1 MAPSQK
7 RKSQGR
13 KKIEI
18 KLIQDENARSVTFSK
33 RRVGLFK
40 KAAELSILCE
50 AQIGLIVFSLSGKAY
65 SFGHPDINSILGRL
79 SNEILMPNL
88 QDPAHNSRARAAL
101 IAELKEACDLKNKE
115 LENKKR
121 RGKELE
127 ASLEGSVLSN
137 EKLSRLDMNELQGF
151 KEKLEKLR
159 DDVQRMTAA
168 KMSDNAG
175 PSMSDRAG
183 PSRPMGVDVVNEQ
196 LISDQINP
204 ANVDVVAEPSR
215 AKEINLANVEG
226 SPIPADWLK
235 L

>member
-1 MAPSQK
+1 MAPPQK

-18 KLIQDENARSVTFSK
+18 KLIQDQNARSVTFSK

-40 KAAELSILCE
+40 KAAELSILCG
-50 AQIGLIVFSLSGKAY
+50 AQIGLIVFSLSVKAY
-65 SFGHPDINSILGRL
+65 SFGHLDINSIMGRF
-79 SNEILMPNL
+79 SNEIPMPNL

-101 IAELKEACDLKNKE
+101 IAEFKEACDQKNKE
-115 LENKKR
+115 LEKKKR

-159 DDVQRMTAA
+159 DDVQRMAAA

-183 PSRPMGVDVVNEQ
+183 PSRPMDVDDVNER
-196 LISDQINP
+196 LISDQINL
-204 ANVDVVAEPSR
+204 ANVRVVNEPSR
-215 AKEINLANVEG
+215 VKGINLVNVEA

>member
-1 MAPSQK
+1 MAPPQK

-18 KLIQDENARSVTFSK
+18 KLIRDENARSVTFSK

-40 KAAELSILCE
+40 KAAELSVLCG
-50 AQIGLIVFSLSGKAY
+50 AQIGLIVFSPSGKAY
-65 SFGHPDINSILGRL
+65 SFGHPDINSIMGRF
-79 SNEILMPNL
+79 SNEIPMPNL

-101 IAELKEACDLKNKE
+101 IAKLKEACDQKNKE

-127 ASLEGSVLSN
+127 ASFEGSVLSN

-159 DDVQRMTAA
+159 DDVLRMTAA
-168 KMSDNAG
+168 IMSDNAG

-204 ANVDVVAEPSR
+204 TNVAVVDEPSR
-215 AKEINLANVEG
+215 VKEINLANVEA